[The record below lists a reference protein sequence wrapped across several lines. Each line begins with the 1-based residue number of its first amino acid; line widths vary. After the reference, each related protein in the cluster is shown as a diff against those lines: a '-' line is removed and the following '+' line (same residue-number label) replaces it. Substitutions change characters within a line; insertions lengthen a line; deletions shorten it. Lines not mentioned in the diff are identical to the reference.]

1 MSNQAESYGVS
12 IDTSPSTGE
21 VWRAILV
28 RHLTGAE
35 NGGKHNVYVDVLD
48 AAGNRDRN
56 PALRIGWTWE
66 GRGPSE
72 DAPPKPLDKPDG
84 EQGDG
89 NVDMYRGQIITAW
102 IQGDHL
108 PSDRV
113 AGMHIMHPDEEAGN
127 TWGHHSFYCQFQR
140 VRGAIVDPPIEPPIE
155 PPTDDAII
163 DAIHKNTMAINAL
176 AVSQARIW
184 SRLEQFDGE
193 L

>member
-1 MSNQAESYGVS
+1 MSNQAEEYGVT
-12 IDTSPSTGE
+12 IDPSPSTGE
-21 VWRAILV
+21 TWRAILV

-66 GRGPSE
+66 GRGHSE
-72 DAPPKPLDKPDG
+72 GAPPKPLDKPDG

-89 NVDMYRGQIITAW
+89 NVDMYAGQIVSVW
-102 IQGDHL
+102 IQGDGL

-113 AGMHIMHPDEEAGN
+113 AGMHIMHPDEEPGN
-127 TWGHHSFYCQFQR
+127 TWGHHSYYCQFQR
-140 VRGAIVDPPIEPPIE
+140 VRGGTVDPPIDPPID
-155 PPTDDAII
+155 PDRPTDAAIL
-163 DAIHKNTMAINAL
+163 AQLHKNTVAIAEL
-176 AVSQARIW
+176 TQKL
-184 SRLEQFDGE
+184 SRWTTSWTGE